1 MSRHGFVDLDS
12 TRKAHPDGIPDL
24 GGRPETHG
32 HRSHGHPDRPGLSRP
47 VTGLAE
53 ENDHEPRRSHRW
65 WRVALA
71 CVIVVICSGAIL
83 VGLKWALFEWID
95 RGMTTR
101 TYESTDGARSMA
113 EGMGLVLV
121 DGDDVTY
128 GEVTSS
134 FPDSSAYLVITT
146 SSAERSRQLLHR
158 SGLPPSGP
166 VTSDF
171 AARAPEN
178 HGPAPSPT
186 LVTSHR
192 WDSRGYLTATWDPL
206 RAPRVVYVSAS
217 QT

>member
-1 MSRHGFVDLDS
+1 M
-12 TRKAHPDGIPDL
+12 
-24 GGRPETHG
+24 
-32 HRSHGHPDRPGLSRP
+32 
-47 VTGLAE
+47 TGLAE
-53 ENDHEPRRSHRW
+53 ENDHQPRRFHRW

-71 CVIVVICSGAIL
+71 CVVVVVCSGAIL

-95 RGMTTR
+95 RGMTAR
-101 TYESTDGARSMA
+101 TYESVDGARRMA
-113 EGMGLVLV
+113 EGMGLIFV

-158 SGLPPSGP
+158 SGLPPSRP
-166 VTSDF
+166 VTPAF

-178 HGPAPSPT
+178 HGPAPSRT

-192 WDSRGYLTATWDPL
+192 WDSRGYVTATWDPV
-206 RAPRVVYVSAS
+206 RAPWVVYVSAS